1 MAFPVRPSR
10 PITFPDHLDAFVPPR
25 LRSARLLSRGM
36 PNHETG
42 ETPMGIARS
51 GTHCFFTPSQGIA
64 DAIGRRDLRP
74 QSGFAP
80 EDFAPFNFRLWTF
93 DFGLPFA

>member
-1 MAFPVRPSR
+1 
-10 PITFPDHLDAFVPPR
+10 
-25 LRSARLLSRGM
+25 
-36 PNHETG
+36 
-42 ETPMGIARS
+42 MGIARS

-80 EDFAPFNFRLWTF
+80 EDFAPFNFKLSTLDFRFWTSLRLISFT
-93 DFGLPFA
+93 LPLRSLW